1 MKRCPALFIKWLA
14 NRFGYKIGMIKI
26 DGNKKR
32 GKRETFIP
40 HTIIE
45 GDLEILRYLDISGYL
60 FKKEPFNRSKND

>member
-1 MKRCPALFIKWLA
+1 
-14 NRFGYKIGMIKI
+14 MIKI

-32 GKRETFIP
+32 GKRETLVP

>member
-1 MKRCPALFIKWLA
+1 MEKIIKWLSHKM
-14 NRFGYKIGMIKI
+14 GYKIAMIKI
-26 DGNKKR
+26 DGNLKR